1 MFDGFVD
8 FKNYP
13 QFSHVNIQINDL
25 IQLQSHYG
33 EKEWQGKLLGD
44 KNRKINLGYLVWFE
58 LCGTS
63 LNYSILQ
70 IDSVNLIFV
79 FS

>member
-1 MFDGFVD
+1 MLDGFVD

-44 KNRKINLGYLVWFE
+44 KNRKINLGYLV
-58 LCGTS
+58 
-63 LNYSILQ
+63 
-70 IDSVNLIFV
+70 
-79 FS
+79 